1 MNSNFLSKVY
11 GVSGYRMT
19 GLCHKGSETI
29 LKIERNHVKI
39 CCVKCG
45 SMGLSLVGSRMRD
58 ILGVPCWPRKTVL
71 RVRIR
76 RYRCRRC
83 GQVCQDSVP
92 FAKGNRHYSRRF
104 AQYAVELLKV
114 CTIKSVAS
122 LLHVGWDT
130 VKRIH
135 KEYLRRRYSPPSL
148 KGVRNIGIDEFSVRR
163 GVEFR
168 TIVVDLDTGRIVH
181 VGNGRGGDALLPFWR
196 RVKRLGARIRHVA
209 TDLSAAF
216 IASVLEN
223 APEAKLVF
231 DHFHVV
237 KLMNEALDDIRRS
250 LYRHERSVMR
260 RRVLLGTRY
269 LLLRNAGDILDSK
282 YRTRLDNALAM
293 NEPLS
298 KAYYMKEALRG
309 IWMQPTKD
317 EAEKELH
324 AWVEQARQSKVPRLE
339 RMAATLMARRTGILA
354 WYDCHLSTAKV
365 EGINNKIKV
374 LKRNAYGFRDEYYF
388 KLRLFALHDCI
399 IHLNCG

>member
-1 MNSNFLSKVY
+1 MNSNFLRQVY
-11 GVSGYRMT
+11 GVSGYRFI
-19 GLCHKGSETI
+19 GICHKDSKTI
-29 LKIERNHVKI
+29 LKIESNHVKM
-39 CCVKCG
+39 CCPECG
-45 SMGLSLVGSRMRD
+45 NTGASSDGSRYRD
-58 ILGVPCWPRKTVL
+58 VLGVPSGLRKTVL

-83 GQVCQDSVP
+83 GHVWQDGVSFV
-92 FAKGNRHYSRRF
+92 KGARRYSRRF
-104 AQYAVELLKV
+104 AQYVVELLKV

-122 LLHVGWDT
+122 MLRVSWDT

-135 KEYLRRRYSPPSL
+135 KEHLRHRYSPPSL

-181 VGNGRGGDALLPFWR
+181 VGKGRGGDALLPFWR
-196 RVKRLGARIRHVA
+196 RVKRLGVKIRHVA

-216 IASVLEN
+216 IASVLQN
-223 APEAKLVF
+223 APEAKPVF

-269 LLLRNAGDILDSK
+269 LLLRNAEDILDSK
-282 YRTRLDNALAM
+282 FRTRLDNALAM

-298 KAYYMKEALRG
+298 KAYYMKEAMRR
-309 IWMQPTKD
+309 IWMQPDKNA
-317 EAEKELH
+317 AEKELYE
-324 AWVEQARQSKVPRLE
+324 WVEQARRSKVPRLA

-354 WYDCHLSTAKV
+354 WYDCHFSTAKV

-374 LKRNAYGFRDEYYF
+374 LKRNAYGFRDEHYF
-388 KLRLFALHDCI
+388 KLRLFSLHECTI
-399 IHLNCG
+399 QHFCG